1 MGKTARTTKLSA
13 DLVHLLSEY
22 CAQDSRI
29 LLAYL
34 FGSQVRGIVGPL
46 SDYDVAFL
54 LDGTMAPAERYRL
67 AHEIGQL
74 LGGCAV
80 DLVIL
85 NAAPVELCYHI
96 IAQGRRVYERDVA
109 TRVEFEANTLSRYGD
124 MLPMLR
130 QQREAILKGEGHGSG
145 VQRYREALGQTLRVL
160 AETRGPSKQT
170 P

>member
-1 MGKTARTTKLSA
+1 MVRSTRTTRMKA
-13 DLVHLLSEY
+13 DLVHSLSEY
-22 CAQDSRI
+22 CAQDRRI
-29 LLAYL
+29 RLAYL
-34 FGSQVRGIVGPL
+34 FGSRVRGAVGPL

-54 LDGTMAPAERYRL
+54 VDGTMVPAERYHL
-67 AHEIGQL
+67 AHEIGML
-74 LGGCAV
+74 LGGGSV

-85 NAAPVELCYHI
+85 NTAPVELCYHI
-96 IAQGRRVYERDVA
+96 IAQGRRVYERDQA

-130 QQREAILKGEGHGSG
+130 QQKEAILKGERHGSG

-170 P
+170 S

>member
-1 MGKTARTTKLSA
+1 M
-13 DLVHLLSEY
+13 
-22 CAQDSRI
+22 
-29 LLAYL
+29 
-34 FGSQVRGIVGPL
+34 RGIVGPL

-54 LDGTMAPAERYRL
+54 LDGTVVPAERYRL

-74 LGGCAV
+74 LGGCGV

-85 NAAPVELCYHI
+85 NTAPVELCYHV
-96 IAQGRRVYERDVA
+96 IAQGRRVYERDRA

-130 QQREAILKGEGHGSG
+130 QQKEAILKGEGHGSG

-160 AETRGPSKQT
+160 AEAVGPSKQISWREIWKDVSASED
-170 P
+170 